1 MTFEILK
8 VLHIGSMFMATALAV
23 GPLIVMYLVAR
34 TQDAPAIARTFSFST
49 SIGRIGG
56 GMYGLGILFGVLAA
70 LNGVLDLTAPW
81 LLTAYVLIILL
92 GLNGV
97 LAERW
102 IGQVERAAQ
111 ASPSADLQRL
121 VRARSPI
128 VSLTIMIGLTLAII
142 YVMVVKPTPF

>member
-1 MTFEILK
+1 MTFDILK
-8 VLHIGSMFMATALAV
+8 ALHIGSMFMATALAV
-23 GPLIVMYLVAR
+23 GPLVVMYLVAR

-56 GMYGLGILFGVLAA
+56 AMYGLGIVFGVLAG
-70 LNGVLDLTAPW
+70 LNGSIDLTAPW
-81 LLTAYVLIILL
+81 LLTAYVLVISL
-92 GLNGV
+92 GVNGL

-102 IGQVERAAQ
+102 IGQVERAAE
-111 ASPSADLQRL
+111 ASKTADLQRL

-142 YVMVVKPTPF
+142 FVMVVKPTLF

>member
-8 VLHIGSMFMATALAV
+8 VLHIGSMFLATALAV

-56 GMYGLGILFGVLAA
+56 AMYGLGILFGVLAA

-81 LLTAYVLIILL
+81 LLTAYVLVILL
-92 GLNGV
+92 GVNGV

-102 IGQVERAAQ
+102 VGRVERAAR
-111 ASPSADLQRL
+111 ASTADLPRL
-121 VRARSPI
+121 VQARSPI

-142 YVMVVKPTPF
+142 YVMVVKPTLF

>member
-34 TQDAPAIARTFSFST
+34 TQDSPAIARTFSFST

-81 LLTAYVLIILL
+81 LLTAYVLVILL

-111 ASPSADLQRL
+111 ASPSADLQGL